1 MKRLFFKV
9 SCADAFLTTWLL
21 GVAVPV
27 SLMLLVLSGCTGS
40 AGSAGF
46 LEDRAGLLT
55 DGQRKRIDRFNRQL
69 FEELGIH
76 LKTVILKE
84 SPADINAT
92 AVELFDRL
100 RLGGTTRGA
109 KGVLF
114 LVDPA
119 GKQVRLEIG
128 YDLEGV
134 FTDAFIGYVERRQ
147 MMPFF
152 QAGRVGPGIEAT
164 AELLVGRAMGA
175 EGTQDSDLA
184 LKPPDPDER
193 LSGGGGARIDV
204 EIGSGVPRKPQSPM
218 AGEFGPQS
226 TPQKA
231 LETYK
236 MVLRGHVKDPELT
249 LYTEETRRFLRQWLV
264 TDAQQ
269 DNEFK
274 AITRNGAGEVI
285 LSEDR
290 AVIRFPLNNR
300 QASPFFFRLGPD
312 GWMLDFAAMHRS
324 LGFNHKNQWFF
335 RSPEHDF
342 MFAFNDMVLDRNG
355 FPHKRP

>member
-1 MKRLFFKV
+1 MERLFVGV
-9 SCADAFLTTWLL
+9 SCADAFLTQWVLRI
-21 GVAVPV
+21 VVPV
-27 SLMLLVLSGCTGS
+27 SLMFLVLSGCSRGTEK
-40 AGSAGF
+40 AGF
-46 LEDRAGLLT
+46 VEDRAGLLT
-55 DGQRKRIDRFNRQL
+55 DGQRKRVDRFNRQL

-84 SPADINAT
+84 SPADINAK

-114 LVDPA
+114 LIDPV

-134 FTDAFIGYVERRQ
+134 FTDAFIGYVERHQ
-147 MMPFF
+147 MVAFF
-152 QAGRVGPGIEAT
+152 QAGRVGEGVEAT

-175 EGTQDSDLA
+175 DGTLDSDLA
-184 LKPPDPDER
+184 LTPPSPAER

-204 EIGSGVPRKPQSPM
+204 AIGSVVPPKPPSPL
-218 AGEFGPQS
+218 AGGFGPQP

-231 LETYK
+231 LEAYK

-249 LYTEETRRFLRQWLV
+249 LYTQETRRFLRQWLV

-269 DNEFK
+269 DNELK

-290 AVIRFPLNNR
+290 AVIRFPLSYR
-300 QASPFFFRLGPD
+300 QASPFFFRQGPD

-324 LGFNHKNQWFF
+324 IGFNHKNQWFF
-335 RSPEHDF
+335 RNHENDF
-342 MFAFNDMVLDRNG
+342 IFAFNDMVFDRNG
-355 FPHKRP
+355 FPHKKP

>member
-1 MKRLFFKV
+1 M
-9 SCADAFLTTWLL
+9 
-21 GVAVPV
+21 
-27 SLMLLVLSGCTGS
+27 
-40 AGSAGF
+40 
-46 LEDRAGLLT
+46 
-55 DGQRKRIDRFNRQL
+55 
-69 FEELGIH
+69 
-76 LKTVILKE
+76 
-84 SPADINAT
+84 
-92 AVELFDRL
+92 
-100 RLGGTTRGA
+100 
-109 KGVLF
+109 LF

-312 GWMLDFAAMHRS
+312 GWMLDFATMHRS

>member
-1 MKRLFFKV
+1 MN
-9 SCADAFLTTWLL
+9 STDAGFSDWLI
-21 GVAVPV
+21 GIAVPV
-27 SLMLLVLSGCTGS
+27 SLILLVLSGCTGS
-40 AGSAGF
+40 VGSDGF
-46 LEDRAGLLT
+46 VEDRAGLLS
-55 DGQRKRIDRFNRQL
+55 DGQRDRIDRINRQL
-69 FEELGIH
+69 LEELGIH

-84 SPADINAT
+84 SPADINAA

-128 YDLEGV
+128 YDLEGI

-147 MMPFF
+147 MLPFF
-152 QAGRVGPGIEAT
+152 QAGRVGPGVEAT
-164 AELLVGRAMGA
+164 AELLVGQAMGA
-175 EGTQDSDLA
+175 EGTLDSELA
-184 LKPPDPDER
+184 LKPPDPGER

-204 EIGSGVPRKPQSPM
+204 EIGSGVPQKPRSPL
-218 AGEFGPQS
+218 ADGFGPQS

-236 MVLRGHVKDPELT
+236 MVLRNHVKDPELT
-249 LYTEETRRFLRQWLV
+249 LYTKETRRFLRQWLV

-269 DNEFK
+269 DNELN
-274 AITRNGAGEVI
+274 AIVRNGGAGEVI

-290 AVIRFPLNNR
+290 AVIRFPLSNR
-300 QASPFFFRLGPD
+300 QASPFFFRKGPD
-312 GWMLDFAAMHRS
+312 GWMLDFAAMNHS
-324 LGFNHKNQWFF
+324 VGFNHKNQWFF
-335 RSPEHDF
+335 RTSEHDF
-342 MFAFNDMVLDRNG
+342 MFAFNDMVFDRNG

>member
-1 MKRLFFKV
+1 
-9 SCADAFLTTWLL
+9 
-21 GVAVPV
+21 
-27 SLMLLVLSGCTGS
+27 
-40 AGSAGF
+40 
-46 LEDRAGLLT
+46 
-55 DGQRKRIDRFNRQL
+55 
-69 FEELGIH
+69 
-76 LKTVILKE
+76 
-84 SPADINAT
+84 
-92 AVELFDRL
+92 
-100 RLGGTTRGA
+100 
-109 KGVLF
+109 
-114 LVDPA
+114 
-119 GKQVRLEIG
+119 
-128 YDLEGV
+128 V

-175 EGTQDSDLA
+175 VGTLDSELA
-184 LKPPDPDER
+184 LKPPDPDKR
-193 LSGGGGARIDV
+193 LSGGGGARIDI
-204 EIGSGVPRKPQSPM
+204 EIGSEVPQKLRSPL

-236 MVLRGHVKDPELT
+236 LVLRGHIKDPELT
-249 LYTEETRRFLRQWLV
+249 LYTEETRRFLRQWVV

>member
-1 MKRLFFKV
+1 MEGFILRV
-9 SCADAFLTTWLL
+9 SCADAFLTKWVLR
-21 GVAVPV
+21 VAAPV
-27 SLMLLVLSGCTGS
+27 FLMLLILSGCTG
-40 AGSAGF
+40 GTGKAGF
-46 LEDRAGLLT
+46 VEDRAGLLS
-55 DGQRKRIDRFNRQL
+55 DAQRERIDRFSRHL
-69 FEELGIH
+69 LEELDIH
-76 LKTVILKE
+76 LKTVILKD

-100 RLGGTTRGA
+100 RLGATTRGA

-152 QAGRVGPGIEAT
+152 QARRVGPGVEAA

-175 EGTQDSDLA
+175 EGTLDSDLA
-184 LKPPDPDER
+184 LTSPNPDER

-204 EIGSGVPRKPQSPM
+204 AIGSGVPPKPRSPL
-218 AGEFGPQS
+218 AGRFSPQS

-236 MVLRGHVKDPELT
+236 MVLRGHVKDPDLT
-249 LYTEETRRFLRQWLV
+249 LYTDETRRFLRQWLV

-269 DNEFK
+269 DNELK
-274 AITRNGAGEVI
+274 AITRSGAGEVI
-285 LSEDR
+285 FSENR
-290 AVIRFPLNNR
+290 AVIRFPLSNR
-300 QASPFFFRLGPD
+300 QASPFFFRQGPD

-335 RSPEHDF
+335 RTSEHDF
-342 MFAFNDMVLDRNG
+342 MFAFNDMVFDRNG